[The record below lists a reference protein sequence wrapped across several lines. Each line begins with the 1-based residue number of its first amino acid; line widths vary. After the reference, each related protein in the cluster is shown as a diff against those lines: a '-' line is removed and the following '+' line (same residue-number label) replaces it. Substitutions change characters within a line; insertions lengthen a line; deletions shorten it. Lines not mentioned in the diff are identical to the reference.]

1 MLSVYSDTYYMKQ
14 ALAEAQKAAEAG
26 EVPVGAVIVCDNMII
41 ARTHNQTEQLT
52 DVTAHAEILA
62 LTAASG
68 HLGSKYLP
76 ECTLFVTVEPCVM
89 CAGALAWA
97 QMGRIVYGA
106 TDEKRG
112 FMVAGGKQL
121 LHPKTRLEM
130 GILEEE
136 CGELMTRFFREKR

>member
-1 MLSVYSDTYYMKQ
+1 MLSVYSDTYFMKQ
-14 ALAEAQKAAEAG
+14 ALAEAQKAADAG

-97 QMGRIVYGA
+97 QIGRIVYGA

>member
-1 MLSVYSDTYYMKQ
+1 MKQ
-14 ALAEAQKAAEAG
+14 ALAEAQKAADAG

>member
-1 MLSVYSDTYYMKQ
+1 MKQ

-26 EVPVGAVIVCDNMII
+26 EVPVGAVIVCENMII

-97 QMGRIVYGA
+97 QIGRIVYGA

-136 CGELMTRFFREKR
+136 CGALMTRFFKEKR